1 MINHRYNER
10 ARPRY
15 TSTVTLPAIA
25 AALLVVLLSVGERL
39 SAADYFNGRE
49 IYDLHCQGCHGVDG
63 VSLAP
68 GTPDFSRGDGLF
80 KTDVELF
87 QQIRGGGSAP
97 RGVSRLSLLVGMLTK
112 VKGAVSYLPAR
123 IGIPEGA
130 KLLGSIRGD
139 RLELEK

>member
-87 QQIRGGGSAP
+87 QQIRGGGSAMP
-97 RGVSRLSLLVGMLTK
+97 AFRGILTDDEVRDVIAYVRSLQ
-112 VKGAVSYLPAR
+112 R
-123 IGIPEGA
+123 
-130 KLLGSIRGD
+130 
-139 RLELEK
+139 